1 MRKRHHPIHPPRSPF
16 DFKDAALW
24 IFMVMCILFLSLIIF
39 GCSPV
44 KDINDSM
51 GLSPDNWVEESIEFV
66 LDKALD
72 IDVDLTGDSQE

>member
-1 MRKRHHPIHPPRSPF
+1 MRKRYNPIHPPRSPF
-16 DFKDAALW
+16 DFKDVTLW
-24 IFMVMCILFLSLIIF
+24 IFMLTCIIILTLLIV

-44 KDINDSM
+44 KDLNDTV